1 MHTRQRMRVQI
12 GAVMFKKIIASL
24 IDQPILTSVFVS
36 DLMVLLFHRPPFFF
50 SLLMFSGLLAMT
62 MYFGQKLS
70 LFKI

>member
-1 MHTRQRMRVQI
+1 
-12 GAVMFKKIIASL
+12 MFKNIITSL
-24 IDQPILTSVFVS
+24 IDQPILTSFFVT

-50 SLLMFSGLLAMT
+50 SLLMFSALLAMT